1 MLSKH
6 RIPATLAPGAQGAPA
21 DGGRSGADD
30 SSLLWRTWIR
40 TKWLRSERSTMW
52 FCRPCHLRNQDSS
65 HTDAVSIQVG
75 CIVHFF
81 LLSRFSRIR
90 TPQVS
95 YLRGRQA
102 SATPN
107 SICIF
112 CLWWAFSQTKF
123 CRFCTAGP
131 TKTVVIH
138 LVEIIPYG
146 FTHYHVFANVLI
158 VTIPSVLLTGNAV
171 PDSSQQLSYIL
182 AMNKEWR
189 FAKANKALTTLK
201 FKEVKMTAVKRN
213 IKSLLN
219 EMGMASQPFRRK
231 RQSGGKSAR
240 QQLCNH
246 WRLRCKGAIWC
257 NATRE
262 PRQLSA
268 TFLCQCEDLEHVMS
282 LTQFR
287 KRLLQ
292 RRIFSSGLRCNVKY
306 FEFWW
311 FPVSDLHHE
320 ISSCLFFTFVLL
332 QQFSQKFH
340 WQVATMAEVAG
351 WSESAPRGQDSAQ
364 QSKTG
369 KTTPS
374 DAEFQTGL
382 LGCNKVAKNINT
394 KNLRRT
400 KHGKCARA
408 STKGPN
414 LILITTHMLSMP
426 CSVCL
431 CLTDL
436 LVPWI
441 RNSLRSDVMHNW
453 QRLGV

>member
-40 TKWLRSERSTMW
+40 TKWLRSERSTIW

-138 LVEIIPYG
+138 LLEIIPYG

-158 VTIPSVLLTGNAV
+158 HYSNYTLRVLLTEKCRAWLV
-171 PDSSQQLSYIL
+171 PAAFIHPCHGQRVEILQQQI
-182 AMNKEWR
+182 KPWR
-189 FAKANKALTTLK
+189 
-201 FKEVKMTAVKRN
+201 
-213 IKSLLN
+213 
-219 EMGMASQPFRRK
+219 P
-231 RQSGGKSAR
+231 
-240 QQLCNH
+240 
-246 WRLRCKGAIWC
+246 WRL
-257 NATRE
+257 
-262 PRQLSA
+262 
-268 TFLCQCEDLEHVMS
+268 
-282 LTQFR
+282 
-287 KRLLQ
+287 KRWRWLL
-292 RRIFSSGLRCNVKY
+292 
-306 FEFWW
+306 
-311 FPVSDLHHE
+311 
-320 ISSCLFFTFVLL
+320 
-332 QQFSQKFH
+332 
-340 WQVATMAEVAG
+340 
-351 WSESAPRGQDSAQ
+351 
-364 QSKTG
+364 
-369 KTTPS
+369 
-374 DAEFQTGL
+374 
-382 LGCNKVAKNINT
+382 
-394 KNLRRT
+394 
-400 KHGKCARA
+400 
-408 STKGPN
+408 
-414 LILITTHMLSMP
+414 
-426 CSVCL
+426 
-431 CLTDL
+431 
-436 LVPWI
+436 
-441 RNSLRSDVMHNW
+441 
-453 QRLGV
+453 